1 MSRNR
6 KNYIQ
11 KVYNIQTM
19 FHWLKRLWQRLFGDV
34 QDEPGDSSDASQK
47 EASGESKFK
56 VIECEILDIE
66 DEDDIIDYEV

>member
-1 MSRNR
+1 
-6 KNYIQ
+6 
-11 KVYNIQTM
+11 M

-66 DEDDIIDYEV
+66 DEDDMNNK

>member
-1 MSRNR
+1 
-6 KNYIQ
+6 
-11 KVYNIQTM
+11 M

-34 QDEPGDSSDASQK
+34 QDEPGDSSDSSQK

-66 DEDDIIDYEV
+66 DEDDIIDCHQPPRINTSRLGFPETG

>member
-1 MSRNR
+1 
-6 KNYIQ
+6 
-11 KVYNIQTM
+11 M

-56 VIECEILDIE
+56 KRNLLFLQINTQIFQSTN
-66 DEDDIIDYEV
+66 